1 MKTSL
6 SEMIKQLEEQGID
19 TSNFSINIDGKNLNE
34 FLDLA
39 KGNVEHGTVEHKTFR
54 RWVLA
59 QTWKMLNE
67 PVYDPKDRTCK
78 PGWERY
84 MRLNYDYKYQFT
96 MLLEELKVLDK
107 MKKRNCNSEEYEI
120 RKLFFTKD
128 VVLSTCKHALDVAT
142 KSSVRYNAYF
152 RHKIELQIEEAE
164 QTYSLMTH
172 FSCDNYYGIR
182 GLLNK
187 FINTGILNYI
197 SCRERKCQKWKDAYK
212 AAGAYYSLQNM
223 ILYHDCAFPIPYY
236 NCCALPAHKYK
247 TLNEITRDL
256 ATTEKLWRLHYWL
269 LDTIECNHFD
279 LVKSIQKRK

>member
-19 TSNFSINIDGKNLNE
+19 TSKFSINIDGKDLSE
-34 FLDLA
+34 FLELA
-39 KGNVEHGTVEHKTFR
+39 KANVEQGTVSHKTFR

-67 PVYDPKDRTCK
+67 PVYDPKDKTCK

-96 MLLEELKVLDK
+96 MLLDELKVLEK
-107 MKKRNCNSEEYEI
+107 MKRRNSTSEEYEI

-128 VVLSTCKHALDVAT
+128 VVLSTCKHALDAAI

-152 RHKIELQIEEAE
+152 KNAIDNKIEEANRAYTVIGHSFNDDYISMAVMLE
-164 QTYSLMTH
+164 
-172 FSCDNYYGIR
+172 
-182 GLLNK
+182 K

-197 SCRERKCQKWKDAYK
+197 SCRERKCQQWKDAYK

-223 ILYHDCAFPIPYY
+223 ILYHDCLFPLCCKKQGY
-236 NCCALPAHKYK
+236 NF
-247 TLNEITRDL
+247 LNEL
-256 ATTEKLWRLHYWL
+256 ANEYSQNNELWRLHAL
-269 LDTIECNHFD
+269 MIEVINYNDFD
-279 LVKSIQKRK
+279 LIKSINKRK

>member
-19 TSNFSINIDGKNLNE
+19 TSKFSINIDGKDLSE
-34 FLDLA
+34 FLELA
-39 KGNVEHGTVEHKTFR
+39 KANVEQGTVSHKTFR

-67 PVYDPKDRTCK
+67 PVYDPKDKTCK

-96 MLLEELKVLDK
+96 MLLDELKVLEK
-107 MKKRNCNSEEYEI
+107 MKKRNCISEEYEI

-128 VVLSTCKHALDVAT
+128 VVLATCKHALDAAI

-152 RHKIELQIEEAE
+152 KNAIDNKIEEANRAYTVIGHSFNDDYISMAVMLE
-164 QTYSLMTH
+164 
-172 FSCDNYYGIR
+172 
-182 GLLNK
+182 K

-197 SCRERKCQKWKDAYK
+197 SCRERKCQQWKDAYK

-223 ILYHDCAFPIPYY
+223 ILYHDCLFPLCCKKQGY
-236 NCCALPAHKYK
+236 NF
-247 TLNEITRDL
+247 LNEL
-256 ATTEKLWRLHYWL
+256 ANEYSQNNELWRLHAL
-269 LDTIECNHFD
+269 MIEVINYNDFD
-279 LVKSIQKRK
+279 LIKSINKRK

>member
-19 TSNFSINIDGKNLNE
+19 TSKFSINIDGKDLSE
-34 FLDLA
+34 FLELVN
-39 KGNVEHGTVEHKTFR
+39 GNVEQGTVSHKTFR

-67 PVYDPKDRTCK
+67 PVYDPKDKTCK

-96 MLLEELKVLDK
+96 MLLDELKVLEK
-107 MKKRNCNSEEYEI
+107 MKKRNCISEEYEI

-128 VVLSTCKHALDVAT
+128 VVLATCKHALDIVI
-142 KSSVRYNAYF
+142 KSSVRYNVYF
-152 RHKIELQIEEAE
+152 RNKIELQIEEAE
-164 QTYSLMTH
+164 QAYSIMTH
-172 FSCDNYYGIR
+172 FSCDNYHSIR
-182 GLLNK
+182 CLLNK
-187 FINTGILNYI
+187 FINSGILNYI
-197 SCRERKCQKWKDAYK
+197 SCRERKCQQWKDAYK

-223 ILYHDCAFPIPYY
+223 ILYHDCALAECK
-236 NCCALPAHKYK
+236 NSDSYK
-247 TLNEITRDL
+247 TLNEITREL
-256 ATTEKLWRLHYWL
+256 STMGELWKLYYWL

-279 LVKSIQKRK
+279 LVKSITKRK